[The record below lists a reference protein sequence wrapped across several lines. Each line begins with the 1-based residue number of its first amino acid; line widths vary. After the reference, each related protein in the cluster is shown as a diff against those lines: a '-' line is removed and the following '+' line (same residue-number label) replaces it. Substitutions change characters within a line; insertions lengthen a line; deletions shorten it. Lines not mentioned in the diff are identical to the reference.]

1 MYTQQEGGS
10 LASWV
15 RALSSSFQPKK
26 EEEIQFMTCGEN
38 GKSFIYKDFPRHD
51 GTPCLIYNPDQLS
64 PRERANSTNRA
75 RANSSIWTSMSPDSE
90 DVVAPE
96 VEEVDS
102 FVDRLE
108 QLMVVRHEQYLERC
122 NMDWERERCRQRTY
136 SRDGLVITVQEAE
149 TILDDFL
156 DIDAAVVTPINS
168 PTMESH
174 KIYLS
179 QVLSDEKSIDEAMR
193 AQMEGWGEDDP
204 TIRGI
209 MTKLGL
215 EILHELGL
223 Y

>member
-1 MYTQQEGGS
+1 
-10 LASWV
+10 
-15 RALSSSFQPKK
+15 
-26 EEEIQFMTCGEN
+26 
-38 GKSFIYKDFPRHD
+38 
-51 GTPCLIYNPDQLS
+51 
-64 PRERANSTNRA
+64 
-75 RANSSIWTSMSPDSE
+75 MSPDSE

>member
-1 MYTQQEGGS
+1 
-10 LASWV
+10 
-15 RALSSSFQPKK
+15 
-26 EEEIQFMTCGEN
+26 
-38 GKSFIYKDFPRHD
+38 
-51 GTPCLIYNPDQLS
+51 
-64 PRERANSTNRA
+64 
-75 RANSSIWTSMSPDSE
+75 MSPDSE

-122 NMDWERERCRQRTY
+122 NMDWERERRRQRTY
-136 SRDGLVITVQEAE
+136 SRDGPVITVQEAE
-149 TILDDFL
+149 AILDDFL

-209 MTKLGL
+209 MT
-215 EILHELGL
+215 
-223 Y
+223 